1 MSRLNSKKDGCPPM
15 SSRLHAGRDDT
26 MQVHFRE
33 DAPCNVSK
41 ADARAP
47 WARKDLVRRC
57 ITHQHFTLGGG
68 NRREANASRN
78 FTKP

>member
-1 MSRLNSKKDGCPPM
+1 MSRLNSKKDGYVPM
-15 SSRLHAGRDDT
+15 SSRIRTSRDDV

-41 ADARAP
+41 ADARHP

-57 ITHQHFTLGGG
+57 IAHQHFTMGGE